1 MGFEV
6 GREIQEDSKGAF
18 FVTFWIDSVSTTPQ
32 HIAFCERW
40 EQEHQ
45 KRREEEKR
53 RIRRERIDE

>member
-1 MGFEV
+1 MGVEV
-6 GREIQEDSKGAF
+6 GREIQEDSKGAC
-18 FVTFWIDSVSTTPQ
+18 FVTFWNNGVSTTPQ

>member
-1 MGFEV
+1 MGVEV
-6 GREIQEDSKGAF
+6 GRKIQKDSKGACS
-18 FVTFWIDSVSTTPQ
+18 VTFWIDNVSMIPQ

-45 KRREEEKR
+45 KRREEEKC